1 MKTTLEELL
10 AFVTVVDSN
19 SITKAS
25 VKLNQTVSGI
35 SRALGR
41 LEEKLETS
49 LINRTTR
56 RLVLTEEGQ
65 AFLVHARK
73 ILASVDEAEDQM
85 AIRRQ
90 QPSGLLRI
98 NAASP
103 FMSHCIAPIIGDFC
117 RLYPQIE
124 LELNTNDLF
133 IDLLEH
139 KTDIAIRI
147 GELRDSTLH
156 ARHLG
161 SSQRRILASPDYLKK
176 HPLITCAEDLA
187 SHQLLGFTQIDKL
200 NEWPLNDDNGHMLRI
215 KPYLSAS
222 SGETLRQLALAG
234 EGIICLSDFM
244 THKDRLQGDL
254 VEILPE
260 KTIKVMQPINAVY
273 YRNTQLSARITCFLD
288 FLSNRI
294 KLML

>member
-1 MKTTLEELL
+1 MKITLEELL
-10 AFVTVVDSN
+10 VFVTVVDSN
-19 SITKAS
+19 SITKAAN
-25 VKLNQTVSGI
+25 KLNQTVSGV

-49 LINRTTR
+49 LLNRTTR
-56 RLVLTEEGQ
+56 RLALTEEGQ
-65 AFLVHARK
+65 AFLAHARN
-73 ILASVDEAEDQM
+73 ILASVDEAEDQI

-103 FMSHCIAPIIGDFC
+103 FMLHTIIPIIGEF
-117 RLYPQIE
+117 RRNYPQIE
-124 LELNTNDLF
+124 LELNTNDHF

-147 GELRDSTLH
+147 GTLRDSTLH

-161 SSQRRILASPDYLKK
+161 TSQRRVLAHPNYLKAR
-176 HPLITCAEDLA
+176 PLINSIKDLN

-200 NEWPLNDDNGHMLRI
+200 NEWPFNDEKGELLHI
-215 KPYLSAS
+215 TPTLSAS

-234 EGIICLSDFM
+234 EGIVCLSDFM
-244 THKDRLQGDL
+244 THKDRLNGQL
-254 VEILPE
+254 IEILPE
-260 KTIKVMQPINAVY
+260 KTVKVSQPINAVY
-273 YRNTQLSARITCFLD
+273 YRNTQLSSRITCFLD
-288 FLSNRI
+288 FLSSRTQG
-294 KLML
+294 LL

>member
-10 AFVTVVDSN
+10 AFVTVVDCH

-41 LEEKLETS
+41 LEDKLETS
-49 LINRTTR
+49 LLNRTTR
-56 RLVLTEEGQ
+56 RLVLTEEGE

-73 ILASVDEAEDQM
+73 ILSSVDEAEDQM

-103 FMSHCIAPIIGDFC
+103 FMSHSIVPIIGDF
-117 RLYPQIE
+117 RQLYPQIE
-124 LELNTNDLF
+124 LELNTNDHF

-161 SSQRRILASPDYLKK
+161 SSQRRVLASPQYLANK
-176 HPLITCAEDLA
+176 PPITCTENFQH
-187 SHQLLGFTQIDKL
+187 HQLLGFTQVDR
-200 NEWPLNDDNGHMLRI
+200 LNDWPFNDENGHLLHI
-215 KPYLSAS
+215 TPNLSAS

-234 EGIICLSDFM
+234 EGIVCLSDFM
-244 THKDRLQGDL
+244 THNDMKNGNL
-254 VEILPE
+254 VEILPQQIV
-260 KTIKVMQPINAVY
+260 KIMQPINAVY

-288 FLSNRI
+288 FLSQRI
-294 KLML
+294 KTML

>member
-176 HPLITCAEDLA
+176 HSLITCAEDLA

>member
-10 AFVTVVDSN
+10 AFVTVVDCN
-19 SITKAS
+19 SITKAAD
-25 VKLNQTVSGI
+25 KLNQTVSGV
-35 SRALGR
+35 SRALSR
-41 LEEKLETS
+41 LEEKLETTLLS
-49 LINRTTR
+49 RTTR
-56 RLVLTEEGQ
+56 RLALTEEGK
-65 AFLVHARK
+65 AFLAHARN
-73 ILASVDEAEDQM
+73 ILASVEDAEDQM

-90 QPSGLLRI
+90 QPSGLLRV

-103 FMSHCIAPIIGDFC
+103 FMSHTIIPIIGDF
-117 RLYPQIE
+117 RKSYPQIE
-124 LELNTNDLF
+124 LELNTNDHF

-147 GELRDSTLH
+147 GTLHDSTLH

-161 SSQRRILASPDYLKK
+161 TSQRRVLAHPDYLSTKPPIK
-176 HPLITCAEDLA
+176 NIQDLA
-187 SHQLLGFTQIDKL
+187 HHQLLGFTHIDKL
-200 NEWPLNDDNGHMLRI
+200 NNWPFNDEQGNLLHI
-215 KPYLSAS
+215 TPTLSAS

-234 EGIICLSDFM
+234 EGIVCLSDFM
-244 THKDRLQGDL
+244 THKDRQNGQL

-260 KTIKVMQPINAVY
+260 QAVKVLQPINAVY

-294 KLML
+294 QKLL